1 MSGFIDWANA
11 FNTTVCKDKCIAGN
25 PKLKIELCPNDHNLA
40 LNGIRC
46 RCAAYLCASIN
57 DVMDQHSHQV
67 SNADHKGISL
77 SELRRNYA
85 LESLSEADAAP
96 EPFEQFQNWFAEA
109 LNSQLLEP
117 NAMTLATATKT
128 GQPSARTVL
137 LKEMDAQGFVFYTNY
152 ESQKGQELADNPQAA
167 LLFTWLELERQ
178 VRIEGTVEK
187 VSPATSEAYFQSRP
201 TGSQIGA
208 WASPQSRVIEGRN
221 VLEERV
227 KALQAQYKD
236 ATVLPLPPF
245 WGGYRLLPQR
255 IEFWQGRESRL
266 HDRIRYTKTAE
277 GWVKERLAP

>member
-1 MSGFIDWANA
+1 MSRFIYWANA
-11 FNTTVCKDKCIAGN
+11 FCTTVCKDKCIADG
-25 PKLKIELCPNDHNLA
+25 PQLKIQPCSYRKNDV
-40 LNGIRC
+40 GWRG
-46 RCAAYLCASIN
+46 AAYLCTSIN
-57 DVMDQHSHQV
+57 HIMDQHSHQV
-67 SNADHKGISL
+67 SNAGNKGISL

-85 LESLSEADAAP
+85 LESLSETDVAA
-96 EPFEQFQNWFAEA
+96 EPFAQFQNWFTEA

-187 VSPATSEAYFQSRP
+187 VSAATSEAYFQSRP

-208 WASPQSRVIEGRN
+208 WASPQSRVIEGRDI
-221 VLEERV
+221 LEQKV
-227 KALQAQYKD
+227 KTLQEQYKD

-266 HDRIRYTKTAE
+266 HDRIRYTKTAD